1 MTIAADKYSLA
12 PCIRHSYYNNMKKIT
27 IGCLGLL
34 LLGFI
39 GVIGF
44 MLVWGPMMGSM
55 IKSDVHEYIFNIQA
69 IYSDSE
75 KKEAIVSDLQLIY
88 ESLDTKNNFNFMEW
102 PSVDESF
109 ESMLED
115 REIDDFEFNLMVEYI
130 NWMKEIQG
138 LKE

>member
-1 MTIAADKYSLA
+1 
-12 PCIRHSYYNNMKKIT
+12 MKKIAN
-27 IGCLGLL
+27 GCLGLL

-44 MLVWGPMMGSM
+44 KLVWGSMSVTM
-55 IKSDVHEYIFNIQA
+55 IKGDVHECIINIHA

-88 ESLDTKNNFNFMEW
+88 ESLETKNNFPFWEW
-102 PSVDESF
+102 PAVAESF
-109 ESMLED
+109 DSIFED
-115 REIDDFEFNLMVEYI
+115 KKIDDSEIKLILVHI
-130 NWMKEIQG
+130 DWMKEIQG

>member
-1 MTIAADKYSLA
+1 
-12 PCIRHSYYNNMKKIT
+12 MKKIT

-88 ESLDTKNNFNFMEW
+88 ESLETKNNFSIAEW
-102 PSVDESF
+102 PTVAESF
-109 ESMLED
+109 DSIFED
-115 REIDDFEFNLMVEYI
+115 KKIDDSEIKLILVHI
-130 NWMKEIQG
+130 DWMKEIQG